1 MDLAAYAMGSTDKFK
16 GTGVFSSIEF
26 SRDDN
31 DDSKGDKTPSSK
43 ALETSTKAP
52 PSKETVTTK

>member
-1 MDLAAYAMGSTDKFK
+1 MGKTDKFK

-31 DDSKGDKTPSSK
+31 DDSKGDKE
-43 ALETSTKAP
+43 LEPSTKAP
-52 PSKETVTTK
+52 PSKEPVATK